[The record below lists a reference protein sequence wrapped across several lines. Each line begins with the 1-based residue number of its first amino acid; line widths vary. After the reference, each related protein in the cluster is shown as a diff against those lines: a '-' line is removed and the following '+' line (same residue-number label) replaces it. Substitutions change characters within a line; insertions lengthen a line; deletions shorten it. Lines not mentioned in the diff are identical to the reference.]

1 MSTNLVLFPSLPVML
16 SPSPPSASALPHS
29 VSLST
34 AVPPVLQPELL
45 QETTTSAP
53 ITQSLFPDVEAE
65 SPDPVVF
72 SVAAEY
78 S

>member
-1 MSTNLVLFPSLPVML
+1 ML
-16 SPSPPSASALPHS
+16 SPSLPSASALPHS

-34 AVPPVLQPELL
+34 AVPPVLQQKPDLL
-45 QETTTSAP
+45 QEMTTSAP
-53 ITQSLFPDVEAE
+53 ITQSLFPDLEAE

-78 S
+78 P